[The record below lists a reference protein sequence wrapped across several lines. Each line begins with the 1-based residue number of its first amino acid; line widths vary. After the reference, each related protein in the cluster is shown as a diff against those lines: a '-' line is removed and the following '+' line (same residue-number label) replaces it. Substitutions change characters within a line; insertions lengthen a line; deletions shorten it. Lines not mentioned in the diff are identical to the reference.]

1 MMKRRDV
8 LNGLAALGLVAAGA
22 AATAAPALAQTK
34 TIRMWT
40 FLSATGTTPREVAL
54 AQIIKNYE
62 AANPGTKIVVETQV
76 WDQMTP
82 KFLAAHRAGNAP
94 DISWVV
100 TDFLGD
106 AIGSGSLADLNE
118 LFIKKW
124 PAEQVKDHASAYW
137 DLTKKGDKQ
146 YALFASPNY
155 IAIVYR
161 ADLLKA
167 AGIDPASIKTWDD
180 LRAAAEKL
188 TVKNASGQVTRW
200 GFAQGFSE
208 QQADPHMMI
217 PHLLG
222 EGEQLFKP
230 DGKAN
235 FASPAGVAA
244 MTFATDLV
252 TKHKVAPPQ
261 AATWTVDDLFEQFS
275 SDRVAMIQGPSV
287 RVSTLQAKL
296 GKENVGLMLWP
307 GNGKVAHSPA
317 VMAGWAVGVWSKGQQ
332 KEEAG
337 KFVEYMLG
345 GEAEKIWVTVGGQSP
360 LMASTAKAVSSFVD
374 QPGNGY
380 IRVAAEGAT
389 KYGWLTPIDF
399 NVGGYRQALNKATQR
414 IIVEGVPVKTALEE
428 AETRFNRQ
436 NNR

>member
-1 MMKRRDV
+1 MKRRQI
-8 LNGLAALGLVAAGA
+8 LGALAAAGCMLASAVAVPTSAF
-22 AATAAPALAQTK
+22 AQTR
-34 TIRMWT
+34 TIRMWS
-40 FLSATGTTPREVAL
+40 FLSATGTTPRELAL

-62 AANPGTKIVVETQV
+62 SANPGARIVVETQV

-82 KFLAAHRAGNAP
+82 KFLAAHRAGTAP
-94 DISWVV
+94 DIIWAI

-118 LFIKKW
+118 LFIGKW

-146 YALFASPNY
+146 YAMFVSPNY
-155 IAIVYR
+155 IAVTYR

-167 AGIDPASIKTWDD
+167 AGISPESIKTWDD
-180 LRAAAEKL
+180 FRAAAEKL
-188 TVKNASGQVTRW
+188 TVRDAAGQVTRY

-217 PHLLG
+217 PHMLG

-235 FASPAGVAA
+235 FATPAGVAA
-244 MTFATDLV
+244 MTFATDLIR
-252 TKHKVAPPQ
+252 KYKVSPAQ
-261 AATWTVDDLFEQFS
+261 SATWTVDDLFEQFA
-275 SDRVAMIQGPSV
+275 SDRVAMVQGPSV
-287 RVSTLQAKL
+287 RISTLQAKL
-296 GKENVGLMLWP
+296 GKENIGLMLWP
-307 GNGKVAHSPA
+307 GSGKTAHSPA
-317 VMAGWAVGVWSKGQQ
+317 VMAGWAVGVWSKSTQ
-332 KEEAG
+332 KAEAG

-345 GEAEKIWVTVGGQSP
+345 SEAEKIWVTVGGQSP
-360 LMASTAKAVSSFVD
+360 LMASTASAVKD
-374 QPGNGY
+374 YIDKPGNGY
-380 IRVAAEGAT
+380 IRVASEGSS

-414 IIVEGVPVKTALEE
+414 ILIDGIGVKEALVE
-428 AETRFNRQ
+428 AEARFNRQ

>member
-1 MMKRRDV
+1 MKRRQV

-22 AATAAPALAQTK
+22 LASQAPALAQTK
-34 TIRMWT
+34 TLRMWT

-62 AANPGTKIVVETQV
+62 ASNPGTKIVVETQV

-94 DISWVV
+94 DIIWVV

-106 AIGSGSLADLNE
+106 AIGSGSLADLND
-118 LFIKKW
+118 LFIRKW
-124 PAEQVKDHASAYW
+124 PAAQLEDHASAYW
-137 DLTKKGDKQ
+137 QLTTKGDKQ
-146 YALFASPNY
+146 YAMFASPNY
-155 IAIVYR
+155 ISIVYR

-167 AGIDPASIKTWDD
+167 AGIDPATIKTWDD
-180 LRAAAEKL
+180 FRAAAEKL
-188 TVKNASGQVTRW
+188 TVKNAAGQVTRY

-222 EGEQLFKP
+222 EGETLFKA
-230 DGKAN
+230 DGRAN

-244 MTFATDLV
+244 MTFATDLIKKYNV
-252 TKHKVAPPQ
+252 SPVQ
-261 AATWTVDDLFEQFS
+261 SATWTVDDLFEQFS

-287 RVSTLQAKL
+287 RVSALQAKL

-307 GNGKVAHSPA
+307 GNGRTPHSPA
-317 VMAGWAVGVWSKGQQ
+317 VMAGWAVGVWSKSPQ

-337 KFVEYMLG
+337 KFVDYMLG
-345 GEAEKIWVTVGGQSP
+345 SDSEKLWVTVGGQSP
-360 LMASTAKAVSSFVD
+360 LMASTAKAIAPFVD

-380 IRVAAEGAT
+380 IRVAGEGAA
-389 KYGWLTPIDF
+389 KYGWLTPIEF

-414 IIVEGVPVKTALEE
+414 IIVEGVGVKAALDE

>member
-1 MMKRRDV
+1 MKRRH
-8 LNGLAALGLVAAGA
+8 LLSSLAAMGCMLASTLVPQ
-22 AATAAPALAQTK
+22 APALAQSK
-34 TIRMWT
+34 TLRMWT

-54 AQIIKNYE
+54 AQIIKAYE

-76 WDQMTP
+76 WDQLTP

-94 DISWVV
+94 DIVWAI

-106 AIGSGSLADLNE
+106 AISSGSLADLNE

-137 DLTKKGDKQ
+137 DLTKKADKQ
-146 YALFASPNY
+146 YAMFVSPNY
-155 IAIVYR
+155 IAVVYR

-167 AGIDPASIKTWDD
+167 AGIEPASIKTWDD
-180 LRAAAEKL
+180 FRAAAEKL
-188 TVKNASGQVTRW
+188 TVKNAAGQVTRY
-200 GFAQGFSE
+200 GYAQGFSE

-217 PHLLG
+217 PYLLG
-222 EGEQLFKP
+222 EGETLFKP

-235 FASPAGVAA
+235 FATSAGVAG
-244 MTFATDLV
+244 MTFATDLI
-252 TKHKVAPPQ
+252 TKYHASPAQ
-261 AATWTVDDLFEQFS
+261 SATWTIDDLFEQFA

-307 GNGKVAHSPA
+307 GNAKTPHSPA
-317 VMAGWAVGVWSKGQQ
+317 VMAGWAVGVWSKSPQQ
-332 KEEAG
+332 GEAG

-345 GEAEKIWVTVGGQSP
+345 SDAEKVWVTVGGQSP
-360 LMASTAKAVSSFVD
+360 LMASTATAVAPFVD

-380 IRVAAEGAT
+380 IRTAGEGSN
-389 KYGWLTPIDF
+389 KYGWLTPIEF

-414 IIVEGVPVKTALEE
+414 IVVEGVGVKEALEE
-428 AETRFNRQ
+428 AEARFNRQ